1 MKKIS
6 IVSVVIWSL
15 MCGLIA
21 FSLQEGERLK
31 TRLLN
36 EQAVSRLEHA
46 NVLATDRL
54 QTQLEDSTAAM
65 KAAVALLEETEPE
78 ELFSLE
84 TLTTLHALLDG
95 YGFANVALCDT
106 QGNAFDG
113 NGGSVQIA
121 EDTYYV
127 RALLGDT
134 TISYQRFMEG
144 ESRTVVFHMP
154 VTGADG
160 TVCGVLCTAWKTG
173 KIDSLL
179 STTEFRGREDVL
191 VINQNAATVLS
202 LSGAFTEVSVLS
214 LWGEKD
220 DAYLNMEQVIKQGRT
235 KTELVTDENGTQT
248 YLSYKGIRKMN
259 DWGVATVIAK
269 SELDPLLTESYGS
282 SAEIVPAAIAFACSV
297 VLLFCLLFQAKI
309 RYRLERMAN
318 IDHITKSYNFKGFAS
333 RMNRAFVKDASAK
346 YAFLEVTLDK
356 MDYFVETFGNE
367 ETNKTLAYMAGVIGK
382 FIHADEAYCRYN
394 TLNFILLLKYQSEEE
409 LKERILYLKEQIA
422 SKADT
427 SRVNDKF
434 AYHLIV
440 GVYCI
445 EQKDSSVDEMIR
457 CANTAMLAAQTNHMA
472 PFEFYKSTMEN
483 SKTESKEL
491 EEHMYDALVE
501 KEFVVYLQP
510 KFSLKTGKQ
519 VGAEALVRWM
529 HPVKGLLYPG
539 RFISLFE
546 KNGFIVELDMYILEE
561 LCRRLRVWIRKGI
574 KPMPLSFNVSMH
586 NLFNGEFVG
595 KVVDMIH
602 KYGIPANLIML
613 EISEEAIAGNL
624 ELTQEIIDELKE
636 EGFLVSMDDFGKSAT
651 SMNTLYQLHVDEVKV
666 DRKFLLEMEKNERG
680 QSILNS
686 IVDTSKRFD
695 ISIVAEG
702 VDNKAQAQLLR
713 ELGCDMMQ
721 GFVFSEPLP
730 EREYEE
736 YAYGARASENRISI

>member
-21 FSLQEGERLK
+21 FSMQEGKRLR

-36 EQAVSRLEHA
+36 EQAVSRLEYA

-65 KAAVALLEETEPE
+65 RAAVALLEETEPE
-78 ELFSLE
+78 ALFSLE

-95 YGFANVALCDT
+95 YGFANVILCDT

-113 NGGSVQIA
+113 NGGSVRIA
-121 EDTYYV
+121 EDTYYM

-134 TISYQRFMEG
+134 TISYQSFTEG
-144 ESRTVVFHMP
+144 ESSTVVFHMP
-154 VTGADG
+154 VTGVDG
-160 TVCGVLCTAWKTG
+160 TVCGVLRTAWKIG
-173 KIDSLL
+173 AINSLL
-179 STTEFRGREDVL
+179 STAEFRGKEDVL
-191 VINQNAATVLS
+191 VINQSAVTVLS

-220 DAYLNMEQVIKQGRT
+220 AAYLNMEQVIKQGRT
-235 KTELVTDENGTQT
+235 CTELVTDKNGTKT

-269 SELDPLLTESYGS
+269 SEIDPLLTESYGS
-282 SAEIVPAAIAFACSV
+282 STDYIPVFLSFVGSV
-297 VLLFCLLFQAKI
+297 VLLAILLFQTKK
-309 RYRLERMAN
+309 RYHLERMAN

-333 RMNRAFVKDASAK
+333 RMRNAFLKEPTAK

-367 ETNKTLAYMAGVIGK
+367 ETNKTLAYMASVIGK
-382 FIHADEAYCRYN
+382 FIHSDEAYCRYN
-394 TLNFILLLKYQSEEE
+394 TLNFILLLKYQNEEE

-457 CANTAMLAAQTNHMA
+457 CANTAMMAAQTNYMA

-483 SKTESKEL
+483 SKTESKEF

-561 LCRRLRVWIRKGI
+561 LCRRLKIWIRKGI

-595 KVVDMIH
+595 KVVEMIH

-636 EGFLVSMDDFGKSAT
+636 EGFLVSMDGFGKSAT

-666 DRKFLLEMEKNERG
+666 DRKFLLEMEKNARG

-713 ELGCDMMQ
+713 EMGCDMMQ

-736 YAYGARASENRISI
+736 YAYGARAAENRISI